1 MLQCSKRGAVASEEK
16 IMIAKNKSRKSPKT
30 AVIAPSTRSANS
42 PERRAGAKISV
53 VPGHDAP
60 LFSTFA
66 IEDSPFAAE
75 ELDTVTRSGLALAD
89 GIQAFGQALIE
100 MQWRSVSAGL
110 LAARGLVDAR
120 NPRDV
125 IGAAAP
131 LRRGLARE
139 LGPRDRPPGPAGR
152 LPGGGGLGAPSR
164 CGARSRQ
171 QVLRGR
177 QGAMCSANGRQN
189 RAERHFLCAVGPG
202 SLRWRLRSNIMGVM
216 KPLIFRWI
224 DDVAG

>member
-1 MLQCSKRGAVASEEK
+1 
-16 IMIAKNKSRKSPKT
+16 MIAKNKSRKSPKT
-30 AVIAPSTRSANS
+30 AVITPSTRSANS

-110 LAARGLVDAR
+110 VAARGLVDVR

-125 IGAAAP
+125 LELQRRFVAGSLENWVRETGHLVQLAGCLAAEAWAPRVAAAP
-131 LRRGLARE
+131 GRG
-139 LGPRDRPPGPAGR
+139 
-152 LPGGGGLGAPSR
+152 SR
-164 CGARSRQ
+164 S
-171 QVLRGR
+171 
-177 QGAMCSANGRQN
+177 
-189 RAERHFLCAVGPG
+189 
-202 SLRWRLRSNIMGVM
+202 
-216 KPLIFRWI
+216 
-224 DDVAG
+224 

>member
-1 MLQCSKRGAVASEEK
+1 
-16 IMIAKNKSRKSPKT
+16 MIAKNKSRKSPKT

-42 PERRAGAKISV
+42 PERRAGATISV
-53 VPGHDAP
+53 APGHDAP
-60 LFSTFA
+60 KFLFG
-66 IEDSPFAAE
+66 IPFAAE

-100 MQWRSVSAGL
+100 MQRRSVSAGL

-120 NPRDV
+120 NPWDV
-125 IGAAAP
+125 IE
-131 LRRGLARE
+131 LQRRFVTGSLE
-139 LGPRDRPPGPAGR
+139 NCGPRDRPPGPAGR
-152 LPGGGGLGAPSR
+152 PPGGGGLGAPSR

>member
-30 AVIAPSTRSANS
+30 AVITPSTRSANS

-125 IGAAAP
+125 
-131 LRRGLARE
+131 LELQRRFVAGSLE
-139 LGPRDRPPGPAGR
+139 NCGPRDRPPGPAGR
-152 LPGGGGLGAPSR
+152 LPGGGGLGAP
-164 CGARSRQ
+164 
-171 QVLRGR
+171 
-177 QGAMCSANGRQN
+177 
-189 RAERHFLCAVGPG
+189 E
-202 SLRWRLRSNIMGVM
+202 SLRRQ
-216 KPLIFRWI
+216 
-224 DDVAG
+224 VAAAGPEATTRGHVFGEWPPEPH